1 MQLKPEEKATGTKNF
16 VNVVTNPATKEAL
29 GERGV
34 SRRDFLVGAGAAGAV
49 AAAGLGASY
58 FGYSKIEKPVRVGII
73 GTGDEGGVLMGAIT
87 PEYIQVVAIADIRPY
102 NVYRAFHG
110 DNSSPS
116 IAKIRTGLMKKYGWK
131 TEDEARQ
138 NVKVYDDDY
147 HELLKNADVEAVII
161 ALPLHLHSLVAIE
174 AMRAG
179 KHVLTEKLMG
189 HSVAECKEM
198 ARVSYETGKILAT
211 GHQRH
216 YSVLY
221 ENAVDLIRLGLLGD
235 LHHIRAQ
242 WHRQND
248 TWSPVLPNEILD
260 KDKDPKNWG
269 QLDELQTLE
278 ASLKTFDGDA
288 ANFVKNKDNKKAA
301 ALMNKGVAD
310 RIAALRRNVEKN
322 RLLQMDAKVDAKKY
336 GYQEKMIPG
345 RKEPRSAM
353 EELIRWRLWERTGG
367 GLMAELGSHQLDASS
382 IFISAMRDDGHKMLP
397 LTVNATGGVHIYDP
411 RDRECED
418 HVYCF
423 FEFPNKGYYED
434 YEKEIVKDPN
444 RKVVVSYSS
453 INGNGFGGYG
463 EVVMGTEGTLVLT
476 QEQEVMLF
484 KGNAT
489 TTEITV
495 KKDAK
500 SGVLDTTASG
510 PPQLAQQAT
519 TIGEVSK
526 GYTEELEHFAW
537 CVRNLDEAAL
547 KEKKWNYE
555 KNPRCHPKVAMADA
569 VIALTSNISIRENRK
584 ITFEKEWF
592 DIDSDNTPEGKPPR
606 SMSELAKL

>member
-1 MQLKPEEKATGTKNF
+1 MQLKPEEKAVGTKNF
-16 VNVVTNPATKEAL
+16 VNVVTHPETKKAV
-29 GERGV
+29 GDRGV

-58 FGYSKIEKPVRVGII
+58 FGYSKIERPLRVGII
-73 GTGDEGGVLMGAIT
+73 GTGDEGGVLIGNIN

-102 NVYRAFHG
+102 NIHRAFHG
-110 DNSSPS
+110 DQSSPNA
-116 IAKIRTGLMKKYGWK
+116 AKIRKGLMNIYGWK
-131 TEDEARQ
+131 TEEEARK
-138 NVKVYDDDY
+138 NVEVFGDEYT
-147 HELLKNADVEAVII
+147 ELLKKSEVEAVII
-161 ALPLHLHSLVAIE
+161 ALPLHLHATAAIQ

-189 HSVAECKEM
+189 HSIAECKEM

-221 ENAVDLIRLGLLGD
+221 ENSVDLIRLGLLGT

-242 WHRQND
+242 WHRQTD
-248 TWSPVLPNEILD
+248 TWSPPLPGELLTEKGD
-260 KDKDPKNWG
+260 AGGYK
-269 QLDELQTLE
+269 QLQELQQLE
-278 ASLKTFDGDA
+278 AELKSFEGDA
-288 ANFVKNKDNKKAA
+288 GKLVKEKLKRASD
-301 ALMNKGVAD
+301 LMAKSVKE
-310 RIAALRRNVEKN
+310 RIAALRKNVELAELRK
-322 RLLQMDAKVDAKKY
+322 LDAKVNAVQY
-336 GYQEKMIPG
+336 GYQEKEIHG
-345 RKEPRSAM
+345 RKRSAM

-382 IFISAMRDDGHKMLP
+382 IFISAMNQDGHKVLP
-397 LTVNATGGVHIYDP
+397 LSVNATGGVHLYNP
-411 RDRECED
+411 KDRECED

-423 FEFPNKGYYED
+423 FEFPGAGYYED
-434 YEKEIVKDPN
+434 YQKLIVKDPN
-444 RKVVVSYSS
+444 RKVVVTYSS

-463 EVVMGTEGTLVLT
+463 EVVMGDKGTLVLE
-476 QEQEVMLF
+476 QEQNVMVY
-484 KGNAT
+484 KGT
-489 TTEITV
+489 DTSTEITV

-510 PPQLAQQAT
+510 PPQLAQAAT

-526 GYTEELEHFAW
+526 GYKEEMEHFAW

-547 KEKKWNYE
+547 KAKKSDYE

-569 VIALTSNISIRENRK
+569 VIALTSNISIRENRRIDFK
-584 ITFEKEWF
+584 KEWF
-592 DIDSDNTPEGKPPR
+592 DIDSDETPEGSKPR
-606 SMSELAKL
+606 SMSELAKI